1 LKDFRSLKVWQKA
14 HELTLLAYKS
24 TLSFPWQE
32 SYGLVSQLR
41 RATSSIAA
49 NIAEG
54 CGCDGSREFARFLEI
69 ALRSVSETEYG
80 LLTRLSLNPSVTL
93 SETKGL
99 VGGDSSLALRM
110 TIVGESFTG
119 LIQRLNAE

>member
-1 LKDFRSLKVWQKA
+1 MKVWKKA
-14 HELTLLAYKS
+14 HEVTLLAYKS
-24 TLSFPWQE
+24 TLYFPRQE

-69 ALRSVSETEYG
+69 ALRSASEAEYHLLLARDLGYLEPKSYDTLNEQVTE
-80 LLTRLSLNPSVTL
+80 V
-93 SETKGL
+93 K
-99 VGGDSSLALRM
+99 RM
-110 TIVGESFTG
+110 LTG
-119 LIQRLNAE
+119 LIQKLNAEH